1 MNRHWNETMVQ
12 AEPPALVEYDADA
25 TRSVRDEPIAGQLH
39 FRELINLLHRR
50 SRGILAI
57 ALCGTMLVFVTGL
70 LMPPKYTAKAQIA
83 IDPPSIGTQ
92 AAVPPRG
99 EGVIETHIAI
109 LLSRDHLQH
118 VVDNLL
124 DDPEFQTTAPTVH
137 RIETERVAD
146 RAPRRATAASWLP
159 GPSDLA
165 HRLQIWIGRSSNSGD
180 GSTLNV
186 DEMERRLKINQEG
199 RSRIIAVS
207 FTSTDPDTATT
218 IANRIAELYIEGQG
232 EQKRAYTSSELA
244 RLDGRIAELKNEV
257 ERSSAAVQTFM
268 RRGTDAAKQASEARE
283 AGQHLQELEREAVV
297 KGQLYRTLLRRQ
309 QEIRDQ
315 QETATSDAYILSL
328 AVTPERP
335 SSPNPFLFIF
345 PALIVFLICGSLL
358 AVIQEKLDRGLRSER
373 EINEA
378 LGVPCIGLVPQV
390 AEMDGTRRLHQHLL
404 TDPFAAYAEAIR
416 SIAATRQLT
425 SPLHQPKVIL
435 ITSSLPGE
443 GKTTL
448 AVSLS
453 VCISLLRQRV
463 LLIDLDFKHPSILRE
478 LDGKAEQGILDILLK
493 NRVPA
498 EVIQPIPELGLD
510 YLPMNRCSFDPLI
523 LFGGEEMPR
532 LLRQLRKN
540 YDCVIID
547 SPPVLGSTE
556 TRLLAAM
563 ADDILFVVKWG
574 STRRELAQ
582 NALNLLRRP
591 GGSPAQQLRHVSAL
605 IAQVDLKKHARY
617 GYGDAGEYFLNC
629 ENHSSGPSG
638 ARPAITFRGSYARLL
653 KSRLVSTSN
662 RYRQSASTFLGLK
675 SRSAALDLMLLR
687 RYRLAMF
694 RIRLLQLRISTSLS
708 EAWSHIGSRHSGPAA
723 GVDDPGQSSV
733 EASP

>member
-1 MNRHWNETMVQ
+1 MQ
-12 AEPPALVEYDADA
+12 PDLGA
-25 TRSVRDEPIAGQLH
+25 TRRLSDEPTAGELH

-50 SRGILAI
+50 SRSILTI
-57 ALCGTMLVFVTGL
+57 ALCGTMLVFAAGL

-83 IDPPSIGTQ
+83 IDPPSSGTQ
-92 AAVPPRG
+92 AAAPPRD
-99 EGVIETHIAI
+99 EGAIETHMTI

-124 DDPEFQTTAPTVH
+124 GDPEFLGAAPTDH

-146 RAPRRATAASWLP
+146 HAQRRANAASWLP
-159 GPSDLA
+159 GLSDLA
-165 HRLQIWIGRSSNSGD
+165 HRLQIWIGRPGNSGNEA
-180 GSTLNV
+180 TLDV
-186 DEMERRLKINQEG
+186 DELERRLRINQEG
-199 RSRIIAVS
+199 RSHIVAVS
-207 FTSTDPDTATT
+207 YTSTDPERATT
-218 IANRIAELYIEGQG
+218 IANRIAELYVKSQS
-232 EQKRAYTSSELA
+232 EQKRAYSSSELA
-244 RLDGRIAELKNEV
+244 RLDRRIAELKNEV

-268 RRGTDAAKQASEARE
+268 RDRTNTAKQASDARE
-283 AGQHLQELEREAVV
+283 AGQQLQELEREAVV
-297 KGQLYRTLLRRQ
+297 KGQLYHTLLRRQ
-309 QEIRDQ
+309 QTIRDQ

-328 AVTPERP
+328 AATPERP
-335 SSPNPFLFIF
+335 SSPNPFLFIL

-358 AVIQEKLDRGLRSER
+358 AVIRERLDRGLRSER

-390 AEMDGTRRLHQHLL
+390 AEMDRTRQLHQYLL

-416 SIAATRQLT
+416 SIATTRQLA
-425 SPLHQPKVIL
+425 SPFDQPEIVL

-448 AVSLS
+448 ALSLS
-453 VCISLLRQRV
+453 VCMTLLRKRI

-478 LDGKAEQGILDILLK
+478 LNGSTEKGILDLLLK
-493 NRVPA
+493 NNIPA

-510 YLPMNRCSFDPLI
+510 YLPMNRCSFDPLL

-532 LLRQLRKN
+532 LLRQLRGN

-563 ADDILFVVKWG
+563 ADEILFVVKWG

-582 NALNLLRRP
+582 TALNLLRRP
-591 GGSPAQQLRHVSAL
+591 GSSPAHQIRHVSAL
-605 IAQVDLKKHARY
+605 IAQVDLKQHARY
-617 GYGDAGEYFLNC
+617 GYGDAGESFLNC
-629 ENHSSGPSG
+629 EKYSSGPSG
-638 ARPAITFRGSYARLL
+638 ARPAITFRGSYAHLL
-653 KSRLVSTSN
+653 KSRLVGTSN
-662 RYRQSASTFLGLK
+662 RYRQSASTFLEPK
-675 SRSAALDLMLLR
+675 SLSAALGLMLLR
-687 RYRLAMF
+687 QYRLALF
-694 RIRLLQLRISTSLS
+694 RMRLLQLRISTSVS
-708 EAWSHIGSRHSGPAA
+708 DAWNHFGRRRSRPAA

-733 EASP
+733 EASQ